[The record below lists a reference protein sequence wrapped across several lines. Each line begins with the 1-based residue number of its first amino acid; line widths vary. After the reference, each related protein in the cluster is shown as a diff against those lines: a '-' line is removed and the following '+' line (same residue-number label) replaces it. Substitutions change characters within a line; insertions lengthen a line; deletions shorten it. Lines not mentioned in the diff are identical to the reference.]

1 MKGNIYILSCFISDS
16 NNEWS
21 YEEKMDIINKY
32 HQALNWLKNQ
42 ALRYNVTVNFEGGNF
57 GLNTDIKLT
66 NIEYGSGSGN
76 EDVNMVSRV
85 LKKIGYDNSLSFY
98 NWVIGNT
105 NCRNALVLIFVK
117 GKGTG
122 YAMAFETKDMNEEDY
137 FVEGVMLYESY
148 LNGYKLA
155 SSSIA
160 HEILHLFGAWDFYKT
175 FQQTQDREDKAKE
188 LFPNSIMLRTSFNIN
203 ELYIDDVT
211 AWLIG
216 WKSNTETWYEWFNP
230 YKK

>member
-1 MKGNIYILSCFISDS
+1 MKEDIYILSCFISDS

-21 YEEKMDIINKY
+21 YDEKMDIFNKY
-32 HQALNWLKNQ
+32 HEAVNWLKNQ
-42 ALRYNVTVNFEGGNF
+42 ALRYNITVNFEGGNF
-57 GLNTDIKLT
+57 GLNTDIKLS
-66 NIEYGSGSGN
+66 NIEYGSGRGN

-98 NWVIGNT
+98 NWVMGNT
-105 NCRNALVLIFVK
+105 KCRNALVLIFVK

-122 YAMAFETKDMNEEDY
+122 YAMAFETKDMNEDYY

-148 LNGYKLA
+148 LNGNKLA

-175 FQQTQDREDKAKE
+175 FQQTQDKEDKAKE

-216 WKSNTETWYEWFNP
+216 WKSNTETWYDWFNP
-230 YKK
+230 SKK